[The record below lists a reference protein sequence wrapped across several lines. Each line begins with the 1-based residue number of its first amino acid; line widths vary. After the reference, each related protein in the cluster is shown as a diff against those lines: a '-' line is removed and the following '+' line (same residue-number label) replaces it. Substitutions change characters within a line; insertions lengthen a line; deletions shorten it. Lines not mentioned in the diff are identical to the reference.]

1 MRGSSW
7 LKVLVVIL
15 SAGIVVVSGL
25 YIDLFYQFKEQRV
38 ELVRQREE
46 LEVLTAKYDQLAGLP
61 ELVNI
66 SIKRPKTYHFTGI
79 QIVSGYS
86 IDYWYRWTD
95 TGHERGFNFAIV
107 FYSPQDNLTLR
118 MSLFIYPGTGADIP
132 LTLQRGNAYLN
143 ESGVFV
149 EERYNITVWQ
159 SPVIW
164 SVNASENGAYE
175 ALLPSKGWYTLSMT
189 GPLQRTSDRGVK
201 YRLIARWENGAWHS
215 VDYVQA
221 YVDFKLLK
229 DNKTILFAVKKNPHS

>member
-1 MRGSSW
+1 MKVSDW
-7 LKVLVVIL
+7 LKVLAVIL
-15 SAGIVVVSGL
+15 SAGMVVISGL
-25 YIDLFYQFKEQRV
+25 YIDLLYQFKEQRV
-38 ELVRQREE
+38 ELGKQREE
-46 LEVLTAKYDQLAGLP
+46 FEDLTAKYNRLGGLP

-66 SIKRPKTYHFTGI
+66 SIMRPKTYHFTGV

-86 IDYWYRWTD
+86 IDYWHRWPD
-95 TGHERGFNFAIV
+95 DGHGFNFAIV
-107 FYSPQDNLTLR
+107 FYSPQDNLTLH

-132 LTLQRGNAYLN
+132 LTLQKGNAYLN

-159 SPVIW
+159 SSVIW

-189 GPLQRTSDRGVK
+189 GPLQRTSGGAVG
-201 YRLIARWENGAWHS
+201 YRLIGRWENGTWHR
-215 VDYVQA
+215 VDYVEA

-229 DNKTILFAVKKNPHS
+229 DDKTILFAVKENPHV